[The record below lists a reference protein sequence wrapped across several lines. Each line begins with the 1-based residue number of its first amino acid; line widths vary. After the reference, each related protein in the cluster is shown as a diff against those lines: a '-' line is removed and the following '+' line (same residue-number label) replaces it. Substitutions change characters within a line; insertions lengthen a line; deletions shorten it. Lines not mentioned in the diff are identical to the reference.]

1 MPDLGPSDYTP
12 RPEAATVG
20 RMAPSAG
27 AYGRLNTAVARV
39 LTEAQEAAG
48 LSQVQ
53 LAERSGIERI
63 TMRRY
68 LADERAIDM
77 DRLYRLANAL
87 GLTPHEVMARAQTI
101 LAAEDVTDG
110 Q

>member
-1 MPDLGPSDYTP
+1 MASTP
-12 RPEAATVG
+12 
-20 RMAPSAG
+20 G

-39 LTEAQEAAG
+39 LTEAQESAG

-68 LADERAIDM
+68 LSDERAIDM
-77 DRLYRLANAL
+77 DRLYRLATAL
-87 GLTPHEVMARAQTI
+87 DLTPQEVMERAQA
-101 LAAEDVTDG
+101 LLRAEGDG
-110 Q
+110 